1 MVHAGMFEAAGAP
14 ATESELMA
22 RARALSGVSLGQ
34 LAGQLDARVPETQLR
49 AKGWVGQLLERA
61 LGATAGSRAKPDFE
75 ALGVELKT
83 LPVDDR
89 GRPKESTFVCT
100 VALTEIGHVE
110 WEHSRVRRKLARVL
124 WVPVEAQPSLPLAQ
138 RRFGEP
144 LLWSPD
150 GEEEAELRFDW
161 EELAG
166 RIGVGELEAITGHF
180 GKHLQLRPKAAHS
193 RVRRRGLDE
202 DGAYVETLPR
212 GFYLRPSFT
221 LQLLRKH
228 YALPAVARSPH

>member
-1 MVHAGMFEAAGAP
+1 MFEAAGAP

-22 RARALSGVSLGQ
+22 RARALSGVSLGELAQQ
-34 LAGQLDARVPETQLR
+34 LGARVPESQLR

-75 ALGVELKT
+75 GLDIELKT
-83 LPVDDR
+83 LPVDER

-100 VALTEIGHVE
+100 VALTEIGQVE

-124 WVPVEAQPSLPLAQ
+124 WVPVEAEASLPLAQ

-150 GEEEAELRFDW
+150 PEEEAELRFDW
-161 EELAG
+161 EDLAG

-202 DGAYVETLPR
+202 NGAYIQAPPR

-228 YALPAVARSPH
+228 YALPVSV

>member
-1 MVHAGMFEAAGAP
+1 MFEAASAP

-22 RARALSGVSLGQ
+22 RARALSGMSLGE
-34 LAGQLDARVPETQLR
+34 LARRFGVAVPEAQLR

-75 ALGVELKT
+75 ALGIELKT
-83 LPVDDR
+83 LPVDGR
-89 GRPKESTFVCT
+89 GQPKESTFVCT
-100 VALTEIGHVE
+100 VALTEIGQVE

-124 WVPVEAQPSLPLAQ
+124 WVPVEAAPALPLAQ

-150 GEEEAELRFDW
+150 PEEEAELRFDW

-202 DGAYVETLPR
+202 DGAYVEAPPR

-221 LQLLRKH
+221 HGLLRKH
-228 YALPAVARSPH
+228 YAPPAPARA

>member
-1 MVHAGMFEAAGAP
+1 MVRAGMFDAAVP

-22 RARALSGVSLGQ
+22 RARALSGVSLGE
-34 LAGQLDARVPETQLR
+34 LAERLGLAVPDAQLR
-49 AKGWVGQLLERA
+49 AKGWIGQLLERA

-75 ALGVELKT
+75 TLGIELKT
-83 LPVDDR
+83 LPVDAR

-100 VALTEIGHVE
+100 VALTEIGEVE
-110 WEHSRVRRKLARVL
+110 WEQSRVRRKLARVL
-124 WVPVEAQPSLPLAQ
+124 WVPVEAEPSLPLAT
-138 RRFGEP
+138 RRLGEP

-150 GEEEAELRFDW
+150 PLEEAELRFDW

-166 RIGVGELEAITGHF
+166 RIGVGELERITGHF
-180 GKHLQLRPKAAHS
+180 GKSLQLRPKAAHS

-202 DGAYVETLPR
+202 DGAYVEAPPR

-221 LQLLRKH
+221 LRLLRKH
-228 YALPAVARSPH
+228 YAPPFKST